1 MINTPITACV
11 LTQNAERSIR
21 ASLESLAWCEEVV
34 VLDARS
40 TDRTRDIAA
49 DCGAR
54 VVPGHGGTSG
64 AHRQIGVREAT
75 HEWIL
80 FLRADERPSP
90 ELARELLRRKL
101 YGLGEFAAY
110 EVPFVSTYFGHAMRH
125 GDWSPDH
132 RIRLF
137 NRRRAVFADDSLQE
151 RVISY
156 GPVGRLRGHVLHDT
170 YQDLDHQLDK
180 LRRHASLMA
189 EVIAENGRHA
199 SVSRM
204 LFDPLWR
211 FLRAYL
217 LRGGYRDGWRGL
229 AVAQIEANFAWE
241 KQLRLYVSERQRAQP
256 DAR

>member
-11 LTQNAERSIR
+11 ITRNAERSIR
-21 ASLESLAWCEEVV
+21 ASLASLAWCEEIV

-40 TDRTRDIAA
+40 TDLTRDIAA

-54 VVPGHGGTSG
+54 VVPGHGGLSG

-80 FLRADERPSP
+80 FLHADERPSA

-101 YGLGEFAAY
+101 YGLDEFAAY

-137 NRRRAVFADDSLQE
+137 NRRRAVFANDSLQE

-199 SVSRM
+199 SASRM

-241 KQLRLYVSERQRAQP
+241 KHLRMYVSERQRAQP
-256 DAR
+256 DTR